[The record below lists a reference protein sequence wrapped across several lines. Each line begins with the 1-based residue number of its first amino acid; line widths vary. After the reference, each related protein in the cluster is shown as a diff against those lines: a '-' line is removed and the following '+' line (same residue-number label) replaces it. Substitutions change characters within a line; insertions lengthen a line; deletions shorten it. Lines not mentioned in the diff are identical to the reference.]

1 MGLSSPPLCF
11 SGLFRKV
18 EASACILQ
26 TSMHTVAL
34 VSYVSKGNADVL
46 YYQIEIIALI
56 SQDRH
61 EIQDDLGKRP
71 GSKAGAMRNGQ

>member
-1 MGLSSPPLCF
+1 
-11 SGLFRKV
+11 
-18 EASACILQ
+18 
-26 TSMHTVAL
+26 MHTVAL